1 MKLTK
6 QNLSIMKNKI
16 ILLLLIGILS
26 FSFTAFRGCMFNHF
40 VFVLTIYMTQ
50 NGRYIYGDVNPLD
63 YNIMVGANGNI
74 VRSINDNNN
83 ITYTNIPSGTTQ
95 NLNDVRISNNFYQ
108 DDAAI
113 AGNNGTVL
121 VSSNSGLNWI
131 TKSSPTTANLY
142 GIDHS
147 YYLYAVGDNGTI
159 LYASEIFTGS
169 LVQQTSGTTRNLK
182 AVTISNLNTQRVIAV
197 GEKGTILRTTN
208 GGFNWVNVSI
218 ADTTVNFYDLSQK
231 GIFYNTGDIFVAV
244 GSGGKIYKTTD
255 NGLTW
260 QQKNSGTT
268 NTLRSVYFQT
278 LDSGVVV
285 GDNGTVRM
293 TTNGGET
300 WFTDPFFNS
309 PSTRNYRFVSLVNN
323 TFRTFMAGS
332 DSLFY
337 VSNDPVTFTGVT
349 LISSEVPD
357 QFSLNQN
364 YPNPF
369 NPVTNIVYSVSSSGN
384 VKITVYD
391 INGREISVLTDEF
404 HSPGIYK
411 TEWNALAYTSGV
423 YFYRIEAEGF
433 TDTKKM
439 MLIK

>member
-1 MKLTK
+1 
-6 QNLSIMKNKI
+6 MKNKI
-16 ILLLLIGILS
+16 IVILLIVLIS
-26 FSFTAFRGCMFNHF
+26 IPFTAFRGCERNSTLALFAF
-40 VFVLTIYMTQ
+40 IMTTY
-50 NGRYIYGDVNPLD
+50 GRYNYGDLSPLD
-63 YNIMVGANGNI
+63 YNIMVGTNGNI
-74 VRSINDNNN
+74 VRAVNDNNI
-83 ITYTNIPSGTTQ
+83 ITNTNIPSGTNQ
-95 NLNDVRISNNFYQ
+95 NLNDVRISNNYYQ

-142 GIDHS
+142 GIDHN

-159 LYASEIFTGS
+159 LYASEIFTGT
-169 LVQQTSGTTRNLK
+169 LVQLTSGTTRNLK
-182 AVTISNLNTQRVIAV
+182 AVTISSMNNQRVIAV

-218 ADTTVNFYDLSQK
+218 ADTTVDFYDLSQK

-244 GSGGKIYKTTD
+244 GSGGKIYKSTD
-255 NGLTW
+255 IGLTW
-260 QQKNSGTT
+260 QLKNSGTA
-268 NTLRSVYFQT
+268 NTLRSIYFHT

-309 PSTRNYRFVSLVNN
+309 PVTRNYRYISLVNN
-323 TFRTFMAGS
+323 TFSTFMAGS

-337 VSNDPVTFTGVT
+337 VSNDPVTITGVMPVSNET
-349 LISSEVPD
+349 PD
-357 QFSLNQN
+357 RFSLSQN

-369 NPVTNIVYSVSSSGN
+369 NPVTNIKFSIPKSSF
-384 VKITVYD
+384 VKVTIFDV
-391 INGREISVLTDEF
+391 NGREVETIVNQNMSA
-404 HSPGIYK
+404 GIYNAD
-411 TEWNALAYTSGV
+411 WNAAKYSSGV
-423 YFYRIEAEGF
+423 YLYKLEAGKFSE
-433 TDTKKM
+433 TKKM
-439 MLIK
+439 ILLK

>member
-1 MKLTK
+1 
-6 QNLSIMKNKI
+6 MKNKI
-16 ILLLLIGILS
+16 ILILLIGLLS
-26 FSFTAFRGCMFNHF
+26 FSFTAFRGCKFEHF
-40 VFVLTIYMTQ
+40 VFALTIFMTQ
-50 NGRYIYGDVNPLD
+50 NGRHIYGDLNPLD
-63 YNIMVGANGNI
+63 YNIMVGADGNI
-74 VRSINDNNN
+74 VRAVNDNNN

-95 NLNDVRISNNFYQ
+95 NLNDVRISNNYYQ

-218 ADTTVNFYDLSQK
+218 ADTTVNFNDLSQK

-244 GSGGKIYKTTD
+244 GSGGKIYKSTD

-268 NTLRSVYFQT
+268 NTLRSIYFHT

-309 PSTRNYRFVSLVNN
+309 PSTRNYRFISLVNN

-349 LISSEVPD
+349 PISTEIPEA
-357 QFSLNQN
+357 FSLMQN

-369 NPVTNIVYSVSSSGN
+369 NPVTNIKFSIPKSGFVKVS
-384 VKITVYD
+384 IFD
-391 INGREISVLTDEF
+391 ANGREVETIVNQNMNGGTYNAD
-404 HSPGIYK
+404 
-411 TEWNALAYTSGV
+411 WNAAKYSSGV
-423 YFYRIEAEGF
+423 YFYRIETNEF

-439 MLIK
+439 ILVK

>member
-1 MKLTK
+1 
-6 QNLSIMKNKI
+6 MKNKI
-16 ILLLLIGILS
+16 ILILLIGLLS
-26 FSFTAFRGCMFNHF
+26 FSFTAFRGCKFEHF
-40 VFVLTIYMTQ
+40 VFALTIFMTQ
-50 NGRYIYGDVNPLD
+50 NGRHIYGDLNPLD
-63 YNIMVGANGNI
+63 YNIMVGADGNI
-74 VRSINDNNN
+74 VRAVNDNNN

-95 NLNDVRISNNFYQ
+95 NLNDVRISNNYYQ

-218 ADTTVNFYDLSQK
+218 ADTTVNFNDLSQK

-244 GSGGKIYKTTD
+244 GSGGKIYKSTD

-268 NTLRSVYFQT
+268 NTLRSIYFHT

-309 PSTRNYRFVSLVNN
+309 PSTRNYRFISLVNN

-349 LISSEVPD
+349 PISTEIPEA
-357 QFSLNQN
+357 FSLMQN

-369 NPVTNIVYSVSSSGN
+369 NPVTNIKFSIPKSGFVKVS
-384 VKITVYD
+384 IFD
-391 INGREISVLTDEF
+391 ANGREVETIVNQNMSA
-404 HSPGIYK
+404 GIYNAD
-411 TEWNALAYTSGV
+411 WNASKYSSGV
-423 YFYRIEAEGF
+423 YFYRIETNEF

-439 MLIK
+439 ILVK

>member
-1 MKLTK
+1 
-6 QNLSIMKNKI
+6 MKNKI
-16 ILLLLIGILS
+16 ILILLIGLLS
-26 FSFTAFRGCMFNHF
+26 FSFTAFRGCKFEHF
-40 VFVLTIYMTQ
+40 VFALTIFMTQ
-50 NGRYIYGDVNPLD
+50 NGRHIYGDLNPLD
-63 YNIMVGANGNI
+63 YNIMVGADGNI
-74 VRSINDNNN
+74 VRAVNDNNN

-95 NLNDVRISNNFYQ
+95 NLNDVRISNNYYQ

-218 ADTTVNFYDLSQK
+218 ADTTVNFNDLSQK

-244 GSGGKIYKTTD
+244 GSGGKIYKSTD

-268 NTLRSVYFQT
+268 NTLRSIYFHT

-309 PSTRNYRFVSLVNN
+309 PSTRNYRFISLVNN

-349 LISSEVPD
+349 PISTEIPEA
-357 QFSLNQN
+357 FSLSQN

-369 NPVTNIVYSVSSSGN
+369 NPVTNIKFSIRVSGF
-384 VKITVYD
+384 VKLTIFDV
-391 INGREISVLTDEF
+391 NGREVETIVNQNMSA
-404 HSPGIYK
+404 GIYNAD
-411 TEWNALAYTSGV
+411 WNASKYSSGV
-423 YFYRIEAEGF
+423 YFYRIETNEF

-439 MLIK
+439 ILVK

>member
-1 MKLTK
+1 
-6 QNLSIMKNKI
+6 MKNKI
-16 ILLLLIGILS
+16 IFLLLVGILS
-26 FSFTAFRGCMFNHF
+26 VSFTAFRGCALNYSLYT
-40 VFVLTIYMTQ
+40 LTLWMSQYGHYT
-50 NGRYIYGDVNPLD
+50 YGDVNPLD
-63 YNIMVGANGNI
+63 YNIMIGPNGNI
-74 VRSINDNNN
+74 VRAVNDNNN

-95 NLNDVRISNNFYQ
+95 NLNDVRISNNYYQ

-113 AGNNGTVL
+113 AGNNGSVL

-169 LVQQTSGTTRNLK
+169 LVQQTSGTIRNLK

-218 ADTTVNFYDLSQK
+218 SDTTVNFNDLSQK

-244 GSGGKIYKTTD
+244 GSGGKIYKSTD
-255 NGLTW
+255 IGLTW

-268 NTLRSVYFQT
+268 NTLRSIYFHT

-300 WFTDPFFNS
+300 WFTDPYFNS

-349 LISSEVPD
+349 PISSEVPD
-357 QFSLNQN
+357 RFSLNQN

-369 NPVTNIVYSVSSSGN
+369 NPVTNIIYSISGSGN

-411 TEWNALAYTSGV
+411 TEWNASAYPSGV
-423 YFYRIEAEGF
+423 YFYRMETEGF
-433 TDTKKM
+433 SDTKKM
-439 MLIK
+439 ILVK